1 MMVVRHETKYPP
13 KGSTYMRR
21 LFKCGHKG
29 LGKECHRCQQA
40 MMFLDRAK
48 KEKNEKKRAE
58 YKAEGERLLAVPR
71 RKQEVTTPS
80 SPLKA

>member
-1 MMVVRHETKYPP
+1 
-13 KGSTYMRR
+13 
-21 LFKCGHKG
+21 
-29 LGKECHRCQQA
+29 